1 MQSMVLTVIGKD
13 RVGLIN
19 QISECVEDCGGNWLK
34 SSFCHLAGQ
43 FAGFVEVQLSDQHL
57 DELIRR
63 CKQLDNLDVTLAPAT
78 TSETAS
84 ENPIKLTVTGN
95 DRTGIV
101 KQITSCLKRFDV
113 NIQEMQTYCES
124 APNWGNLIFTADIL
138 VYCSPDIESMQLKEA
153 IEQLADDLM
162 VEVEL

>member
-1 MQSMVLTVIGKD
+1 MVLTVIGKD
-13 RVGLIN
+13 KVGLIN

-43 FAGFVEVQLSDQHL
+43 FAGFVEVQLSNEHC
-57 DELIRR
+57 DELIRQ
-63 CKQLDNLDVTLAPAT
+63 CKQLENLDVTLVPST
-78 TSETAS
+78 TSEIDLQKA
-84 ENPIKLTVTGN
+84 IKLTVTGN

-101 KQITSCLKRFDV
+101 KQITTSLKRFNV

-124 APNWGNLIFTADIL
+124 APNWGNLIFTANIL
-138 VYCSPDIESMQLKEA
+138 VYCSPEIESFELKEA